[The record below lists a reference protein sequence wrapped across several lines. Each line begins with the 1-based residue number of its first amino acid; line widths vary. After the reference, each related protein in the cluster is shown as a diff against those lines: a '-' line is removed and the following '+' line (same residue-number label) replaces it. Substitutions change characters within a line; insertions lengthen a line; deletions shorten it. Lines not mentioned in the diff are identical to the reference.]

1 MTFKIA
7 PACKQI
13 IHERRKSWSD
23 KKSPN
28 SWAVQFGGRVLGPWT
43 SILGEN
49 YSIKSNFCPMLA
61 MQVIDLKK
69 WSLVFTHSSS
79 AFAIM
84 PDTIC
89 TCWRAAILG
98 GCVLQFEIA
107 QMLIS
112 GPNSGTGRQSCPAA
126 VHWMQF
132 QARGF
137 VPTNRLHFI
146 THTNAIDCADQCA
159 QRCSAPA
166 SAGFRRNY
174 IFTKSCHGP
183 HGP

>member
-1 MTFKIA
+1 MVEYGSIA
-7 PACKQI
+7 PGKMFLISDSHKQ
-13 IHERRKSWSD
+13 SFY
-23 KKSPN
+23 KKSKLSKQMP
-28 SWAVQFGGRVLGPWT
+28 VLT
-43 SILGEN
+43 VKLG
-49 YSIKSNFCPMLA
+49 
-61 MQVIDLKK
+61 
-69 WSLVFTHSSS
+69 SS
-79 AFAIM
+79 AFDIM
-84 PDTIC
+84 PGTIC